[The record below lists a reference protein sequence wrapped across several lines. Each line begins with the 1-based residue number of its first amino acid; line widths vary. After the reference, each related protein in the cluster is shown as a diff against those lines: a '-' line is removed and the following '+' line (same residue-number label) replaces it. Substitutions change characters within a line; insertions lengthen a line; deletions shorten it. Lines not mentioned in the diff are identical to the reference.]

1 VAKQGKVIPIFR
13 GTTGLNNIIDPA
25 RIKYDPDT
33 GIQEL
38 AIAVNVD
45 IDSSLRASR
54 RKGYTQVLAKGAHSL
69 FSCGNYCL
77 FVSGDALC
85 VLDQGYSWTAIRNVT
100 NNARMSYVNVD
111 NEIYYANGYENG
123 VVRDRISYAWV
134 GESYVGPTT
143 TRTFSDPPIGHLL
156 EIYNGRLYIAQGKI
170 LWYSEPFAYSWY
182 DLARSYIPFAD
193 RITMVR
199 AVKDG
204 LYVSTEREV
213 FFSGGGH
220 PTEFGR
226 THIADY
232 PAIEGTDLIVDGSKI
247 GRGDVSDRVA
257 MWASTK
263 GICTGGPGGY
273 FRNLTE
279 RRLIYPYAR
288 YGAGL
293 LKHKKYICTL
303 EP

>member
-1 VAKQGKVIPIFR
+1 MAKQGKVIPVFR

-38 AIAVNVD
+38 AITVNVD

-54 RKGYTQVLAKGAHSL
+54 RKGYTQVLAKDAHSL

-85 VLDQGYSWTAIRNVT
+85 VLDRSYSWAAIRNVT
-100 NNARMSYVNVD
+100 KNARVSYVNVD

-123 VVRDRISYAWV
+123 VVRDRVSYAWV
-134 GESYVGPTT
+134 GQDYVGPTT
-143 TRTFSDPPIGHLL
+143 TRTFSNPPIGHLL
-156 EIYNGRLYIAQGKI
+156 EIYNGRMYIAQGKV

-182 DLARSYIPFAD
+182 DLARGYMSFAD
-193 RITMVR
+193 RITMIR
-199 AVKDG
+199 GVKDG
-204 LYVSTEREV
+204 LYVSTEQETI
-213 FFSGGGH
+213 FCSGNGPQDFH
-220 PTEFGR
+220 R
-226 THIADY
+226 IQIADY
-232 PAIEGTDLIVDGSKI
+232 PAIEGTDLMVDSSKI
-247 GRGDVSDRVA
+247 GRGDISGRVA
-257 MWASTK
+257 MWTATK
-263 GICTGGPGGY
+263 GICMGGPGGY

-279 RRLIYPYAR
+279 RRLAYPYAR

-293 LKHKKYICTL
+293 LNNDRYICTL